1 MYNHKTINEL
11 EVALMPLISALKPLK
26 YLLMPLLVVL
36 TLPFSWVGEKSESM
50 INAAEKIT
58 DSLNK

>member
-11 EVALMPLISALKPLK
+11 EVALTPVTNALKPIK

-36 TLPFSWVGEKSESM
+36 TLPFSWAGEKLES
-50 INAAEKIT
+50 IV
-58 DSLNK
+58 NKFKK

>member
-1 MYNHKTINEL
+1 
-11 EVALMPLISALKPLK
+11 
-26 YLLMPLLVVL
+26 L